1 MGSGCSYS
9 HGGEP
14 GGEVKEV
21 CMWLGVRHTHK
32 EALSIFSR
40 ELAPAGTGMGEWPCL
55 VLVGTCTCMCVRD
68 GARQHVSLVP
78 RPYMYVHFLYMYV
91 YNS

>member
-1 MGSGCSYS
+1 MVGSGCSYS

-40 ELAPAGTGMGEWPCL
+40 ELAPAGTGMGEWPC
-55 VLVGTCTCMCVRD
+55 T
-68 GARQHVSLVP
+68 
-78 RPYMYVHFLYMYV
+78 
-91 YNS
+91 